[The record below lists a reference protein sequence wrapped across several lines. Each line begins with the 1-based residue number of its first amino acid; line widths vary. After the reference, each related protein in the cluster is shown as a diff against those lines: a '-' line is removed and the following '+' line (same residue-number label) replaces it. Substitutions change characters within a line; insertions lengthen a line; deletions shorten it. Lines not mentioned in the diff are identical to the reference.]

1 MITLN
6 YNPSFAEN
14 IINDIIRKQSKIIN
28 DVLEKD
34 TRENSLPP
42 IKGAITKGKLKWRGL
57 SLIQKRTDRGI
68 EKWIEQRGKRISR
81 VVLMQATFT
90 PTI

>member
-1 MITLN
+1 MTLN
-6 YNPSFAEN
+6 YDSSFAEN
-14 IINDIIRKQSKIIN
+14 IINDIIKKQSKIVN
-28 DVLEKD
+28 DVIEKD
-34 TRENSLPP
+34 TRQNSNPP
-42 IKGAITKGKLKWRGL
+42 IKGAITKGKCKWRGL
-57 SLIQKRTDRGI
+57 SLISKRTDNGI